1 MTSGCCSPPKERK
14 LETDS
19 IRSGVR
25 AHYGALARNS
35 RASCCGPAPTS
46 SCCSSGSCNSHAAYS
61 QEELNALPKSAANAS
76 AGCGNP
82 TALAGLKLGETVLDL
97 GSGGGIDVFNA
108 AGKVGPSGRAIGVDM
123 TPDMI
128 ELARRNAGESGV
140 ENVEF
145 RLGEI
150 ENLPVAN
157 DSVDVVISNCV
168 INLSIDKD
176 AVFREAYRAL
186 RKGGRIV
193 VSDIMADGL
202 PSELKENMTSWAGCV
217 GGAIPL
223 GEYVSKIEAAGFSKV
238 ELIANADYPIDFLV
252 DSMRASGID
261 LDLTG
266 LTVSHAEVRAFKP

>member
-1 MTSGCCSPPKERK
+1 MARSSG
-14 LETDS
+14 
-19 IRSGVR
+19 G
-25 AHYGALARNS
+25 
-35 RASCCGPAPTS
+35 SCCGPAQAS
-46 SCCSSGSCNSHAAYS
+46 SCCSTGSCNSQAAYS
-61 QEELNALPKSAANAS
+61 KEELNSLPMSTATAS

-82 TALAGLKLGETVLDL
+82 TAIAGLKPGETVLDL
-97 GSGGGIDVFNA
+97 GSGGGIDVFLA
-108 AGKVGPSGRAIGVDM
+108 ANKVGPSGRAIGVDM

-128 ELARRNAGESGV
+128 ELARRNAGESGL

-150 ENLPVAN
+150 EHLPVAD

-186 RKGGRIV
+186 RRGGRIV

-202 PSELKENMTSWAGCV
+202 PSELKEDMTSWAGCV
-217 GGAIPL
+217 GGAMPL
-223 GEYVSKIEAAGFSKV
+223 GEYVAKIKAAGFSRV
-238 ELIANADYPIDFLV
+238 EVIANSDYPHDFLV

-261 LDLTG
+261 LDLAEVR
-266 LTVSHAEVRAFKP
+266 VSHAEVQAFKLG